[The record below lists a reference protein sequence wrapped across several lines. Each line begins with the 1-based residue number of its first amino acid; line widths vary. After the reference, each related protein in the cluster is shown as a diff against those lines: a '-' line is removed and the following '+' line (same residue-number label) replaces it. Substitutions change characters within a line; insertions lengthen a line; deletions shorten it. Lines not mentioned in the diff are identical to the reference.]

1 MSYSISLNPM
11 LFKNMLGPFT
21 FTFTLESEEFEKV
34 AAALRCVSVSLRN
47 IEKFSSPLPW
57 DSLVEQIS
65 GLPTTVHYRG
75 TSFCRNSYMGKQI
88 RGAVKEIKNSE
99 NSEKYFYVKT
109 IFGKH
114 IKRKQWNKS
123 RNHQAIDRIFVFVFK
138 QVIPHGC
145 S

>member
-1 MSYSISLNPM
+1 MMPQN
-11 LFKNMLGPFT
+11 
-21 FTFTLESEEFEKV
+21 
-34 AAALRCVSVSLRN
+34 VSLRN

-138 QVIPHGC
+138 QVFSAQKSFHTCCKEENSIKMSHV
-145 S
+145 